1 MRWLGVIAAAVV
13 ACGSANLFG
22 QDVIVLK
29 NGQYAACE
37 IEALTDNIL
46 TFTLIQQ
53 GANQGGVARRTINTS
68 EVAYVEFDF
77 EPGEE
82 EAFAAKETLDMESV
96 EAWWNHHFAHLHRP
110 RSRTGAW
117 GIALGYALLDKD
129 VDLYGSR
136 ALQLFERIADR
147 AWSEIDIAAAKRGQL
162 HALMALGELERA
174 ITEAN
179 ILAGQTEDPELL
191 IEVKHLLAE
200 ADFARLREL
209 EEEHPRWNEDD
220 EVRPERNEL
229 YHSIIDQF
237 MWPYLFHAAREE
249 AAARGLLGA
258 GLVYEFGGDTGLATN
273 AYRDLIA
280 LYSESE
286 ARAKADGRLEELANK
301 DSKENSDKPELTN
314 P

>member
-46 TFTLIQQ
+46 TFTLIQR
-53 GANQGGVARRTINTS
+53 GASQGGVARRTINTS

-129 VDLYGSR
+129 VDLYGYR

-258 GLVYEFGGDTGLATN
+258 GLVYEFGGDAGLATN

-280 LYSESE
+280 LYPESE